1 MSYTVS
7 SLATEV
13 TAEMSK
19 VRQNPASLIPYLED
33 HRSQFRGMMY
43 RNNGINM
50 MTKEGTVA
58 VDEAITYLRSC
69 RPCSALKLSI
79 AMSRAAQDHVDDQGP
94 KGAFGHNGS
103 DGSTS
108 DGRVQRYGSWLYTF
122 GENISYGPNTGLE
135 IVAQLIVDDGVP
147 DRGHRTN
154 MFNPDFNVCG
164 VACGSH
170 TKYRNM
176 CVITYAGGFSSS
188 SRPLP
193 ESVPIER
200 APADKPQTE
209 RDEPSYTPSGILK
222 SVIRFIGL
230 E

>member
-1 MSYTVS
+1 MSYIIS
-7 SLATEV
+7 SLATDV

-19 VRQNPASLIPYLED
+19 VRQNPASLIPYLEN
-33 HRSQFRGMMY
+33 HRSQFRGLMY

-50 MTKEGTVA
+50 MTNEGTVA
-58 VDEAITYLRSC
+58 VDEAISYLRSC
-69 RPCSALKLSI
+69 RPCSALTLSI
-79 AMSRAAQDHVDDQGP
+79 PMSRAAQDHVDDQGP
-94 KGAFGHNGS
+94 KGVVGHDGS

-108 DGRVQRYGSWLYTF
+108 DGRVQRYGTWLYAF

-170 TKYRNM
+170 AKYRNM

-188 SRPLP
+188 SGTYQDSR
-193 ESVPIER
+193 SIQIETGVQSTG
-200 APADKPQTE
+200 AVD
-209 RDEPSYTPSGILK
+209 DLNFTPNGFLK
-222 SVIRFIGL
+222 TLLRLIGL

>member
-7 SLATEV
+7 PLAIDV

-33 HRSQFRGMMY
+33 HRSQFRGKIY

-94 KGAFGHNGS
+94 KGAIGHDGS

-108 DGRVQRYGSWLYTF
+108 DDRAQRYGSWLHTF
-122 GENISYGPNTGLE
+122 GENISYGPNTGIE

-170 TKYRNM
+170 TNYQNM

-188 SRPLP
+188 SG
-193 ESVPIER
+193 SQQ
-200 APADKPQTE
+200 D
-209 RDEPSYTPSGILK
+209 LK
-222 SVIRFIGL
+222 SIQMDTGVQSSGEVDVVTLTPNGFLKSLLRFIGL

>member
-19 VRQNPASLIPYLED
+19 VRQNPASLIPYLEN
-33 HRSQFRGMMY
+33 HRSQFSGMMY
-43 RNNGINM
+43 RSNGVNM
-50 MTKEGTVA
+50 MTNEGVAA
-58 VDEAITYLRSC
+58 VDEAINYLRIC
-69 RPCSALKLSI
+69 RPCSTLKLSI
-79 AMSRAAQDHVDDQGP
+79 GMSRAAQDHVDDQGP
-94 KGAFGHNGS
+94 KGAVGHDGS
-103 DGSTS
+103 DGSAS
-108 DGRVQRYGSWLYTF
+108 DERVSRYGSWLHTF
-122 GENISYGPNTGLE
+122 GENISYGPNTGLD

-154 MFNPDFNVCG
+154 MFNPDFKVCG

-170 TKYRNM
+170 TKYRNV

-188 SRPLP
+188 GRSLP
-193 ESVPIER
+193 ESAPIER
-200 APADKPQTE
+200 APADKPQIV
-209 RDEPSYTPSGILK
+209 RDEPSFTPSGILK
-222 SVIRFIGL
+222 SVVRFLGL